1 MAFGEDGDAVDEDA
15 MKIFTTGLC
24 INVMKSMVL

>member
-15 MKIFTTGLC
+15 MKNFTTGLY
-24 INVMKSMVL
+24 INVMKSLVL